1 MGKENMYYPRFI
13 PFCSS
18 CIAGFTKKTKYWVRY
33 TSHVITPGNS
43 MDAEEAA
50 ASRKLQTFPQQL

>member
-50 ASRKLQTFPQQL
+50 ASRKL